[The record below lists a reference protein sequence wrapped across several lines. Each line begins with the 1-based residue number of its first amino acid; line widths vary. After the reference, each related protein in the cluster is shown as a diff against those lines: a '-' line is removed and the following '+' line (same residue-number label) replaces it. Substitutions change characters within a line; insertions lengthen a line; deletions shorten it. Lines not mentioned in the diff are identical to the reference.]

1 MDYRQLEELF
11 YEALELDSTR
21 RASLLERV
29 AAEDAELR
37 RELETLL
44 GHVCSR
50 TMTHLRAANG
60 FVPVDV
66 EPRAHGHID
75 HYEIMREIGRGGMGA
90 VFLARDTRLDR
101 PVALK
106 LLHVHE
112 GADPELFLR
121 EARVT
126 ARCRHENIVVIHDVG
141 IHHESPYMALEYL
154 EGASLRHEM
163 RRPRASARP
172 LDGPSAAPFL
182 PLARI
187 VEIMLPV
194 ARALRCAHEQHVIHC
209 DLKPEN
215 VFVTSS
221 GALKVLDFGIARAIA
236 DTVKL
241 RGGASSPGPAEDRE
255 SEVLAG
261 TPLYMSPEQWGIAPV
276 DARSDIWAAGLILCE
291 LATGKHPLMGMS
303 SAELPARVTDLAQP
317 IPGIDAMVAGL
328 GELGELID
336 HCLRKRKEERLQS
349 VEMLVEHLESLAAGE
364 LPDPGRGLPGQ
375 SRGAPARPNRDA
387 ETRPASAASPA
398 ERSTLVLEFCDLDV
412 KQCTALERT
421 HVTEQEYQRD
431 CEAFDGYKQLLQTKT
446 RQGSGGEKM
455 AALTERLDGWIRCAP
470 GELLFRRRERE
481 QEAVVLLLTVR
492 NTSGEQAVLHT
503 LEVELFERDWL
514 ARGLPVP
521 TTRLLQPIA
530 DYELL
535 VQTPRSSCPMIPN
548 IAIAP
553 ADLVSFHAK
562 LDVRFYRYSLRLRVR
577 GSHGSRVET
586 GAMHVW

>member
-37 RELETLL
+37 RQLETLL
-44 GHVCSR
+44 GHLHSR
-50 TMTHLRAANG
+50 TMTHLRAAHA
-60 FVPVDV
+60 FIPVEL
-66 EPRAHGHID
+66 EPRAHSHVD
-75 HYEIMREIGRGGMGA
+75 HYEIVREIGRGGMGA

-106 LLHVHE
+106 LLHAHE

-141 IHHESPYMALEYL
+141 VHHESPYMALEYL

-163 RRPRASARP
+163 RRSRASARS
-172 LDGPSAAPFL
+172 LDGPSAAPFM
-182 PLARI
+182 PLARV

-194 ARALRCAHEQHVIHC
+194 SRALRCAHDQHVIHC

-215 VFVTSS
+215 ILVTGS
-221 GALKVLDFGIARAIA
+221 GAIKVLDFGIARAIA

-241 RGGASSPGPAEDRE
+241 RGAASSPGPADDRE

-261 TPLYMSPEQWGIAPV
+261 TPLYMSPEQWGIAAV
-276 DARSDIWAAGLILCE
+276 DARSDIWAAGLIMYE
-291 LATGKHPLMGMS
+291 LATGKHPWMGLS
-303 SAELPARVTDLAQP
+303 TAELAAQVTDLTRP
-317 IPGIDAMVAGL
+317 VPGIDKMVEDLGGL
-328 GELGELID
+328 GALID
-336 HCLRKRKEERLQS
+336 HCLRKRKEERLQR
-349 VEMLVEHLESLAAGE
+349 VEMLVERLEALASTE
-364 LPDPGRGLPGQ
+364 LLDQDRGLPAR
-375 SRGAPARPNRDA
+375 SRSTPARRHRDA
-387 ETRPASAASPA
+387 EPGPAPAAPTA
-398 ERSTLVLEFCDLDV
+398 ETSTLVLEFCDLDV
-412 KQCTALERT
+412 KQCSGFDRAQI
-421 HVTEQEYQRD
+421 TEEEYQRD
-431 CEAFDGYKQLLQTKT
+431 CEAFDGYGQLLQTKT
-446 RQGSGGEKM
+446 RQGSGDEKV
-455 AALTERLDGWIRCAP
+455 AALKERLDGWIRCTP
-470 GELLFRRRERE
+470 GELLLRRRQRE
-481 QEAVVLLLTVR
+481 QDAVVLLLTVR
-492 NTSGEQAVLHT
+492 NTSGEQTVLHT

-530 DYELL
+530 DYELE
-535 VQTPRSSCPMIPN
+535 VQKPRSSLPMIPN

-577 GSHGSRVET
+577 GSHGSQVET
-586 GAMHVW
+586 RAIHVW